1 MEVKGREERKTDKR
15 EIEGREGNT
24 KDKQG
29 RKERLEGRDKDVG
42 RAAKG
47 REEEER
53 ALSSR
58 HWSAVP
64 GNESGQLHFNS
75 ENV

>member
-1 MEVKGREERKTDKR
+1 MKGREERKTDKR

-42 RAAKG
+42 GAAKG

>member
-1 MEVKGREERKTDKR
+1 MKGREERKTDKR

-64 GNESGQLHFNS
+64 GNESGQLHVNS

>member
-1 MEVKGREERKTDKR
+1 MKGREERKTDKC

-53 ALSSR
+53 LGLGTFGSYPIS
-58 HWSAVP
+58 
-64 GNESGQLHFNS
+64 NS
-75 ENV
+75 

>member
-1 MEVKGREERKTDKR
+1 MKGREERKTDKC

-29 RKERLEGRDKDVG
+29 RKERLEGQDKDVG

>member
-1 MEVKGREERKTDKR
+1 MKGREERKKDKR

-29 RKERLEGRDKDVG
+29 RKEKLEGRDKEAG
-42 RAAKG
+42 RAEKG
-47 REEEER
+47 REGEER

-58 HWSAVP
+58 HRSAVP